1 MPEQL
6 PAKHKNL
13 VQILLGITSLDDDF
27 SLADVADLIDKNRF
41 YGMDEF
47 GRVIKLNADAKKEV
61 YDVLKNHRRMLIH
74 KEYRGPNRDIN
85 IWNKYADELAGSILS
100 LDENGLLPLM
110 YRLWI
115 ASTDINSNQVK
126 KKAQTTRDKRE
137 NVIRDWIKEN
147 SEDELHAVGKLNAWN
162 NIFAPIAPK
171 LFPYRSDLGDNSI
184 VSKAF
189 NAAGII
195 FPSGRPLKK

>member
-74 KEYRGPNRDIN
+74 KEYRGPNRDIK

-100 LDENGLLPLM
+100 VDENGLLPLM

-147 SEDELHAVGKLNAWN
+147 SEKELTALGKLKAWN
-162 NIFAPIAPK
+162 EIFSPIDPT
-171 LFPYRSDLGDNSI
+171 LFPWFSELGDNCI

-189 NAAGII
+189 HAVNIK
-195 FPSGRPLKK
+195 FSSGRPFKK